1 MRETLKGFARML
13 TLPARGIGSAARAR
27 PWTMLAVVG
36 AALALHI
43 FLPPLLLAATR
54 KPWTYFAFNP
64 WLTRLPDYLISGVP
78 LAEKLDFLS
87 RVAVFW
93 FSADGPYGFPE
104 WGFAVDAMDLIRF
117 VAMSLLLGGYVA
129 LMLDRRASGQLA
141 AQRAAT
147 SPVGGVVG
155 ALAGV
160 LGLSTGP
167 CSVVGCG
174 APVLPVVGLVFAG
187 LSSATLAALSNAS
200 RIASAAVLVTLTL
213 VVVYLGYQSGARAAR
228 ASPGSGR
235 PTSPRCTRRC
245 PRGRPRAPDPIP

>member
-1 MRETLKGFARML
+1 LSLVYKRPPPYSVPGMRETLKGFAL
-13 TLPARGIGSAARAR
+13 TLALPARGIGSAARAR
-27 PWTMLAVVG
+27 PWTVLAVVG
-36 AALALHI
+36 AGLVLHV

-64 WLTRLPDYLISGVP
+64 WLKRLPDYLVSGVP

-117 VAMSLLLGGYVA
+117 VAMSLLVGAYVA
-129 LMLDRRASGQLA
+129 LVLDRRATGRLRARRTTA
-141 AQRAAT
+141 A
-147 SPVGGVVG
+147 PVVG

-174 APVLPVVGLVFAG
+174 APVLPVVGLVLAG
-187 LSSATLAALSNAS
+187 LSSGTLATLSSAS

-213 VVVYLGYQSGARAAR
+213 VVVYLGFQSGVRAA
-228 ASPGSGR
+228 AE
-235 PTSPRCTRRC
+235 PRMTTRRS
-245 PRGRPRAPDPIP
+245 APG

>member
-36 AALALHI
+36 AALALHV

-187 LSSATLAALSNAS
+187 LSSGTLAALSNAS

-228 ASPGSGR
+228 EPRTATRGSTPG
-235 PTSPRCTRRC
+235 
-245 PRGRPRAPDPIP
+245 